1 MNQSFNSTGR
11 ISLSANSVPKMIYT
25 DGKSYLDFYSIRQLC
40 GGERIAKTT
49 LFCMLNSLP
58 NLDENKIKYRNR
70 AYYDET
76 FIIIHLK
83 HLIGELM

>member
-1 MNQSFNSTGR
+1 MNQSINSTGR

-40 GGERIAKTT
+40 GEQMAKTT
-49 LFCMLNSLP
+49 LFYLLNSLP
-58 NLDENKIKYRNR
+58 NLDDNKIKYRNR
-70 AYYDET
+70 SYYDET

-83 HLIGELM
+83 QLIGELK